1 MLFLGACL
9 GRTLWSWRSN
19 ASLDLKLL
27 SLPPMQFT
35 RVWIPDPEEVWK
47 SAEITQDYKD
57 GDRSLHLQLEDGTV
71 STGLQNSMVPHRP
84 SRSSKTLWFPR
95 VLLTVS
101 MVPMGLRGPP
111 KLYGSPWSS
120 LPIISRVPHAPS
132 RSSKTLW
139 FPPVLLIISMV
150 PHRPSQSSKTLW
162 FPLVLLT
169 DHLYGSPWAFMV
181 LQNSMVPHG
190 PSDHLYGPHGPSRS
204 SKALWFPPVL
214 LTDHLYGSPWA
225 FTVLQNSMIPHS
237 PPE

>member
-1 MLFLGACL
+1 MLLLGACL
-9 GRTLWSWRSN
+9 CPTLWSWRSN

-71 STGLQNSMVPHRP
+71 STGLQNSMVTHRP
-84 SRSSKTLWFPR
+84 SRSSKTLWFPP
-95 VLLTVS
+95 VLLTIF
-101 MVPMGLRGPP
+101 MVPHR
-111 KLYGSPWSS
+111 
-120 LPIISRVPHAPS
+120 PS

-150 PHRPSQSSKTLW
+150 PHRPSRSSKT
-162 FPLVLLT
+162 
-169 DHLYGSPWAFMV
+169 
-181 LQNSMVPHG
+181 
-190 PSDHLYGPHGPSRS
+190 
-204 SKALWFPPVL
+204 LWFPPVL
-214 LTDHLYGSPWA
+214 LTDHLYGSPWTSKVLQSSMVSPSPPYRSSLW
-225 FTVLQNSMIPHS
+225 FPMGLHGPPKLYGSPMGLQNSVVPHS